1 MVLKITQRNNTMY
14 STARIGIITL
24 AATLTMLFTVACT
37 QTPPVPVDELW
48 SNATYSDANDIRA
61 TYDNIRSQIGKK
73 DKESAIR
80 NKCHLIWWGGEYA
93 LKSKGQNDDLHQL
106 AEIVDTLSFDNA
118 TVQDFVQTRDIT
130 RFADHYF
137 MLRAMG
143 RGECFDAARDGL
155 TVTVFFPVR
164 PINSNDYTKLREVF
178 SYKNNEL
185 HSAFLEKLKFPFRN
199 SGCTKGLYD
208 ILPLI
213 ESNVCESPLKNEI
226 LELYRKYIPIMDGAK
241 APQAQLQDTKG
252 NIRTLEEFKGKMLI
266 IDVWATWCSSC
277 LAKMPEYM
285 KIRDKFAGNSSI
297 EFITLSIDR
306 NKKRNLWI
314 ETLKKQSMDGM
325 TNLITGCDEFSEFEE
340 RYNIAGI
347 PRYIIID
354 KEGYIITAYAPSPGD
369 RLQEIIIENINK

>member
-1 MVLKITQRNNTMY
+1 
-14 STARIGIITL
+14 
-24 AATLTMLFTVACT
+24 
-37 QTPPVPVDELW
+37 
-48 SNATYSDANDIRA
+48 
-61 TYDNIRSQIGKK
+61 
-73 DKESAIR
+73 
-80 NKCHLIWWGGEYA
+80 
-93 LKSKGQNDDLHQL
+93 
-106 AEIVDTLSFDNA
+106 
-118 TVQDFVQTRDIT
+118 
-130 RFADHYF
+130 
-137 MLRAMG
+137 
-143 RGECFDAARDGL
+143 
-155 TVTVFFPVR
+155 
-164 PINSNDYTKLREVF
+164 
-178 SYKNNEL
+178 
-185 HSAFLEKLKFPFRN
+185 
-199 SGCTKGLYD
+199 
-208 ILPLI
+208 
-213 ESNVCESPLKNEI
+213 
-226 LELYRKYIPIMDGAK
+226 MDGAK